1 MNDTKYTQRFY
12 SSEFHGQTLKDAYLK
27 ACKWYSTNV
36 LSKDELHN
44 VQVEFEKSKDEQ
56 FPTVTIHLYAVLT
69 EEELQAEHCRI
80 CKEFSS
86 SFFIHE
92 TVDCSRCTML
102 GYQNRQK
109 SKMAVKVAYYKEC
122 LRRRLG

>member
-1 MNDTKYTQRFY
+1 MIEYTERFY
-12 SSEFHGQTLKDAYLK
+12 SKQFTAQDMKEAYLK
-27 ACKWYSTNV
+27 ACKWYATNV

-44 VQVEFEKSKDEQ
+44 VHVEFEKDKQ
-56 FPTVTIHLYAVLT
+56 FPTVTIHLYAVLG
-69 EEELQAEHCRI
+69 EDELQAEHCKI

-92 TVDCSRCTML
+92 TVDCRRCTML
-102 GYQNRQK
+102 GYCNRQK

-122 LRRRLG
+122 LKRRFG

>member
-1 MNDTKYTQRFY
+1 MTDAKYTEKFY
-12 SSEFHGQTLKDAYLK
+12 SLSFSGETMKDAYMR
-27 ACKWYSTNV
+27 ACKWYATNV

-44 VQVEFEKSKDEQ
+44 VQVEYVKDKQ

-69 EEELQAEHCRI
+69 EEELQAEHCKI

-92 TVDCSRCTML
+92 TVDCNRCTML
-102 GYQNRQK
+102 GYANRQK
-109 SKMAVKVAYYKEC
+109 AKMAVKVAYYKEC
-122 LRRRLG
+122 LKRRFDQ